1 LATDKVE
8 KLELKKLRS
17 YYTEILHNLQRKENE
32 RLFVCTWNADERK
45 SNQIKS

>member
-17 YYTEILHNLQRKENE
+17 YYTAILRNLERKENE
-32 RLFVCTWNADERK
+32 RDSLSAPEMLRG
-45 SNQIKS
+45 